1 VWADAGSQIFFSYSI
16 SLGSLTAL
24 GSYNPFRH
32 NAFRDCVIYA
42 SVNTFTSLLA
52 GLIIFSTLGH
62 MSTVANVSISSV
74 AESGPGLAFVVY
86 PKALSI
92 MPISPFWSVCF
103 FTMILLLGVDSQFA
117 GVEGL
122 VTALIDLRPRL
133 FFGARRRTAFV
144 ALVCLICYA
153 VGLSMVTEG
162 GMYLFQLFNHYAGSL
177 IILLTAFFECIVVG
191 YFYGAKRI
199 TRNMRLMYGM
209 DFGFFP
215 TLFWC
220 VISPVYTLSLFILS
234 VLIYEELTYERASK
248 SQVYQYPDWAV
259 KVGWL
264 LASSS
269 VFMIPIVMFVQII
282 RTPGSLHQVGFASSF
297 SNRRTCPQNCLE
309 FPLMLFREC
318 VFKTP

>member
-1 VWADAGSQIFFSYSI
+1 MYVTATTPYIFMFILLGRALSLDGSLHGLRYYVIPDWKKLATLTVWADAGSQIFFSYSI

-62 MSTVANVSISSV
+62 MSTVANVPISSV

-92 MPISPFWSVCF
+92 MPISPFWCQAYRSEHADYVWNELWI
-103 FTMILLLGVDSQFA
+103 FTNYV
-117 GVEGL
+117 
-122 VTALIDLRPRL
+122 
-133 FFGARRRTAFV
+133 
-144 ALVCLICYA
+144 
-153 VGLSMVTEG
+153 
-162 GMYLFQLFNHYAGSL
+162 
-177 IILLTAFFECIVVG
+177 
-191 YFYGAKRI
+191 
-199 TRNMRLMYGM
+199 
-209 DFGFFP
+209 
-215 TLFWC
+215 
-220 VISPVYTLSLFILS
+220 LSLFIIS

-248 SQVYQYPDWAV
+248 PEVYQYPDWAV

-269 VFMIPIVMFVQII
+269 VFMIPIVMLVQIL
-282 RTPGSLHQVGFASSF
+282 RTPGSLCQRIKTLCRPQLTESQLIRIESNPEGFRQSADGETSTTITVMNGPFLTQPDEVPTS
-297 SNRRTCPQNCLE
+297 T
-309 FPLMLFREC
+309 
-318 VFKTP
+318 T